1 MLITLETGHAE
12 AAYNLHNRMVRD
24 LLESDAG
31 LGRFTRR
38 IIPLMRVHA
47 RNASLPDIRH
57 ILAANSIR
65 DMLADM
71 EVAMPAH
78 QPWEDVY
85 ADNT

>member
-1 MLITLETGHAE
+1 MLITLETGRAE

-24 LLESDAG
+24 LLESDVAVG
-31 LGRFTRR
+31 QFTRR

-47 RNASLPDIRH
+47 RNTTLPDIRH
-57 ILAANSIR
+57 ILVANSIG

-71 EVAMPAH
+71 EVATPTH
-78 QPWEDVY
+78 QPRGVVH